1 MLSATLIVRNEEKFL
16 PDCLDSLQGF
26 ADEIVVVDTGST
38 DRTRAIAL
46 DRGATLHDFVW
57 REDFA
62 AARNFALDRASGDWI
77 LQIDADERIR
87 PYTRAMLD
95 HELAAPGLRAAR
107 LRFYPQTGLTAYRE
121 LRLFRRH
128 PDIRFAGAFHETIVP
143 SLGRLVD
150 REGGAMGCTDL
161 TIDHLGYD
169 GGSVRKHERDLAM
182 LARQVKIDPDR
193 SYLWWHLGSIHLE
206 KGCLPEAERA
216 WHSGIEAAR
225 RSPRRLAEQ
234 SLCFTELARQRLVA
248 GASGEALDLIGET
261 RSLLGNNL
269 LLDCLEARA
278 LAALH
283 RWHEALEI
291 FERLAAI
298 DADTLVGEFAYD
310 RNILGAGAL
319 AEAGLSLFRAE
330 RYGESASWYGRA
342 HALAP
347 ECLEFRAK
355 WQLALACAHRAGLT

>member
-16 PDCLDSLQGF
+16 PDCLDSLRGF

-128 PDIRFAGAFHETIVP
+128 PDIRFEGAFHETIVP
-143 SLGRLVD
+143 SLNRLVE
-150 REGGAMGCTDL
+150 REGGVMGYTGL

-169 GGSVRKHERDLAM
+169 GGSVRKHERDLGM
-182 LARQVKIDPDR
+182 LLRQVRIDPDR
-193 SYLWWHLGSIHLE
+193 AYLWWHLGSIHLE
-206 KGCLPEAERA
+206 KSCLPEAERA
-216 WHSGIEAAR
+216 WQAGIEAAR
-225 RSPRRLAEQ
+225 RTPRRLAEQ
-234 SLCFTELARQRLVA
+234 SLCFIELARQRLIS
-248 GASGEALDLIGET
+248 GANLEALDLIGEA
-261 RSLLGNNL
+261 RALLGNNL
-269 LLDCLEARA
+269 MLDCLEARA
-278 LAALH
+278 LAALR
-283 RWHEALEI
+283 RWREALEI
-291 FERLAAI
+291 FERLAGI
-298 DADTLVGEFAYD
+298 DGDTLVGEFAYD
-310 RNILGAGAL
+310 RNIFGAGAL
-319 AEAGLSLFRAE
+319 AEAGLSLFRSGRFAD
-330 RYGESASWYGRA
+330 SADWYRRA
-342 HALAP
+342 VAQAP
-347 ECLEFRAK
+347 ERLDLRAK
-355 WQLALACAHRAGLT
+355 WQLSLARAGS

>member
-16 PDCLDSLQGF
+16 PDCLDSLRGL

-38 DRTRAIAL
+38 DGTRAIAL

-57 REDFA
+57 RDDFA
-62 AARNFALDRASGDWI
+62 AARNFALDRASGEWI
-77 LQIDADERIR
+77 LHIDADERVR
-87 PYTRAMLD
+87 PYARATL
-95 HELAAPGLRAAR
+95 HQELASPGLRAAR

-128 PDIRFAGAFHETIVP
+128 PDIRFEGAFHETIVP

-150 REGGAMGCTDL
+150 REGGAMGHANL

-182 LARQVKIDPDR
+182 LLRQLKIDPDR
-193 SYLWWHLGSIHLE
+193 AYLWWHLGSIHFE

-216 WHSGIEAAR
+216 WQAGVEAAR
-225 RSPRRLAEQ
+225 RSSRGLAEQ
-234 SLCFTELARQRLVA
+234 SLCFVELARQRLVS
-248 GASGEALDLIGET
+248 GASTEALDLIGEA
-261 RSLLGNNL
+261 RALLGNNL

-278 LAALH
+278 LAALG
-283 RWHEALEI
+283 RWHEALGI
-291 FERLAAI
+291 FERLAGI

-310 RNILGAGAL
+310 RDIFGAGAL
-319 AEAGLSLFRAE
+319 AEAGLSLFRSG
-330 RYGESASWYGRA
+330 RYAESAGWYSRA
-342 HALAP
+342 VALAP
-347 ECLEFRAK
+347 ERPDLRVK
-355 WQLALACAHRAGLT
+355 WQLALARAR